1 MRGLI
6 GIEETKMSEVITQAV
21 AALNEKMDADGF
33 DGTIKVEIEG
43 EGSIIIDGT
52 GARAGD
58 DETDCTLTAD
68 AETFQG
74 MLTGDV
80 NPTSAFMTGK
90 LKVDG
95 DMGAAMKLGAIL
107 S

>member
-1 MRGLI
+1 MSDI
-6 GIEETKMSEVITQAV
+6 IEKAV
-21 AALNEKMDADGF
+21 EALNARLDGDGF
-33 DGTIKVEIEG
+33 DGSVKVEIEG
-43 EGSIIIDGT
+43 EGSLVVDGD

-58 DETDCTLTAD
+58 GDADCTLMAD

-74 MLTGDV
+74 MLEGEV

-90 LKVDG
+90 LSVDG
-95 DMGAAMKLGAIL
+95 DMGAAMKLGALL

>member
-1 MRGLI
+1 
-6 GIEETKMSEVITQAV
+6 MSDIVAKAV
-21 AALNEKMDADGF
+21 EALNEKMGDDGF
-33 DGTIKVEIEG
+33 DGSIKVDIEG
-43 EGSIIIDGT
+43 EGCIMIDEN

-58 DETDCTLTAD
+58 EDADCTLTAD
-68 AETFQG
+68 AETFEG

-80 NPTSAFMTGK
+80 NPTSAFMSGG

-95 DMGAAMKLGAIL
+95 DMAAAMKLGAVL

>member
-1 MRGLI
+1 
-6 GIEETKMSEVITQAV
+6 MSEVINKAV
-21 AALNEKMDADGF
+21 EALNARLDGEGF
-33 DGTIKVEIEG
+33 DGSVKVEIEG
-43 EGSIIIDGT
+43 EGSLVVDGD

-58 DETDCTLTAD
+58 DDADCTLKAD

-74 MLTGDV
+74 MLEGEV

-90 LKVDG
+90 LSVDG
-95 DMGAAMKLGAIL
+95 DMGAAMKLGALL

>member
-1 MRGLI
+1 
-6 GIEETKMSEVITQAV
+6 MSDVITKAV
-21 AALNEKMDADGF
+21 DALNEKLGGAGF
-33 DGTIKVEIEG
+33 DGSIKVDIAG
-43 EGSIIIDGT
+43 EGCIIIDEN

-58 DETDCTLTAD
+58 DDADCTLSAD

-80 NPTSAFMTGK
+80 NPTSAFMTGG
-90 LKVDG
+90 LTVDG
-95 DMGAAMKLGAIL
+95 DMSAAMKLGAVL

>member
-1 MRGLI
+1 
-6 GIEETKMSEVITQAV
+6 MSDAIAKAV
-21 AALNEKMDADGF
+21 EALNEKMGSDGF
-33 DGTIKVEIEG
+33 DGSVKVEIEG
-43 EGSIIIDGT
+43 EGSLMIDQN
-52 GARAGD
+52 GARAA
-58 DETDCTLTAD
+58 DEDADCTLTAD

-80 NPTSAFMTGK
+80 NPTAAFMSGG

-95 DMGAAMKLGAIL
+95 DMSAAMKLGAVL

>member
-1 MRGLI
+1 
-6 GIEETKMSEVITQAV
+6 MSDIINKAV
-21 AALNEKMDADGF
+21 TALNERLDGEGF
-33 DGTIKVEIEG
+33 DGSVKVEIED
-43 EGSIIIDGT
+43 EGSLLIDGE

-58 DETDCTLTAD
+58 GDADCTLSAD

-74 MLTGDV
+74 MLDGEV

-90 LKVDG
+90 LSMDG
-95 DMGAAMKLGAIL
+95 DMGAAMKLGALL

>member
-1 MRGLI
+1 
-6 GIEETKMSEVITQAV
+6 MSDVITKAV
-21 AALNEKMDADGF
+21 EALNEKMGSDGF
-33 DGTIKVEIEG
+33 DGIIKVEIEG
-43 EGSIIIDGT
+43 EGCIMIDEN
-52 GARAGD
+52 GARAEDG
-58 DETDCTLTAD
+58 EADCTLLAD

-74 MLTGDV
+74 MLTGEV
-80 NPTSAFMTGK
+80 NPTSAFMSGG

>member
-1 MRGLI
+1 
-6 GIEETKMSEVITQAV
+6 MSEVIEQAV
-21 AALNEKMDADGF
+21 KALAERLGGEGF
-33 DGTIKVEIEG
+33 DGSVKVEIEG
-43 EGSIIIDGT
+43 EGSLIVDGD

-58 DETDCTLTAD
+58 GDADCTLSAD

-74 MLTGDV
+74 MLAGEV

-90 LKVDG
+90 LSVDG
-95 DMGAAMKLGAIL
+95 DMGAAMKLGALL

>member
-1 MRGLI
+1 
-6 GIEETKMSEVITQAV
+6 MSDVITKAV
-21 AALNEKMDADGF
+21 DALNEKLGSDGF
-33 DGTIKVEIEG
+33 DGSIKVDIEN
-43 EGSIIIDGT
+43 EGSIIIDEN

-58 DETDCTLTAD
+58 DDADCTLSAD

-80 NPTSAFMTGK
+80 NPTSAFMTGG

>member
-1 MRGLI
+1 
-6 GIEETKMSEVITQAV
+6 MSDVVSAAV
-21 AALNEKMDADGF
+21 AALSDKLGDEGF
-33 DGTIKVEIEG
+33 DGSLKIEIADEG
-43 EGSIIIDGT
+43 ALIVDGG

-58 DETDCTLTAD
+58 EDADCTLKAD

-74 MLTGDV
+74 MMAGEV

-90 LKVDG
+90 LAIEG
-95 DMGAAMKLGAIL
+95 DMGTAMKLAALL

>member
-1 MRGLI
+1 
-6 GIEETKMSEVITQAV
+6 MSDVISQAV
-21 AALNEKMDADGF
+21 EALQAKMGDGGF
-33 DGTIKVEIEG
+33 DGSVKVEIEG
-43 EGSIIIDGT
+43 EGALIIDGS
-52 GARAGD
+52 GVRVGD
-58 DETDCTLTAD
+58 DDADCTLSAD

-90 LKVDG
+90 LSVDG
-95 DMGAAMKLGAIL
+95 DMGQAMKLGSLL